1 MNSVERIETAFRKGT
16 PDRVPVVFRL
26 SLRFLKNTLL
36 NSPPPISKLYDAWI
50 QDPVGTIVKTQ
61 EDLGLDPI
69 IVTASLH
76 PGEWEIWPRRL
87 MSYPAEAMETWRER
101 TDVVEVDSDSRTL
114 RVSIDTPRGPL
125 SYVYRIDDNG
135 VWPLEPILKNPDDV
149 ELLAYRP
156 DPMQLNI
163 DPLKSMV
170 AKARD
175 RAFFRHAVPGVW
187 DEAAE
192 LRGLV
197 ELSLDTFDRPQ
208 WVREL
213 LDVIKA
219 QKIRHLTR
227 IAQSGVQSIA
237 YIQDWVGLGLS
248 PKFYN
253 EFILED
259 DREMMQVAHSLGL
272 LVTYHNCGKGSRF
285 LEQMVDSGTDALE
298 TLTSSAA
305 SGDFDL
311 ADVKRRVGENVCLF
325 GGYNERLL
333 TSEDPMVVKDE
344 AKRCL
349 DAAAGSGAYVIHGCG
364 QVFEALPRNIE
375 IVTETVREQG
385 RYGRSTAGTEH

>member
-26 SLRFLKNTLL
+26 GLRFLKNELL
-36 NSPPPISKLYDAWI
+36 ESPPAFSKLYDAWI
-50 QDPVGTIVKTQ
+50 ENPVETIVKTQ

-76 PGEWEIWPRRL
+76 PGEWEVWPRRL
-87 MSYPAEAMETWRER
+87 MSWSEEAMETWRER
-101 TDVVEVDSDSRTL
+101 TEVVEVETDARTL
-114 RVSIDTPRGPL
+114 RVSIDTPRRPL
-125 SYVYRIDDNG
+125 SYMYRIDDNG
-135 VWPLEPILKNPDDV
+135 VWPLEPLIKNPEDL

-156 DPMQLNI
+156 DPMLLNL

-170 AKARD
+170 AKARG

-197 ELSLDTFDRPQ
+197 ELSVDTFERPQ

-213 LDVIKA
+213 LDIIKE
-219 QKIRHLTR
+219 QKIKHIKR
-227 IAQSGVQSIA
+227 IAESGVNSIA

-253 EFILED
+253 EFILQD
-259 DREMMQVAHSLGL
+259 DREMMEVAHSMGL

-298 TLTSSAA
+298 TITSVAA

-311 ADVKRRVGENVCLF
+311 ADVKKRVGENVCLF
-325 GGYNERLL
+325 GGFNERLL
-333 TSEDPMVVKDE
+333 TSEDPMIVKDE
-344 AKRCL
+344 VKRCL
-349 DAAAGSGAYVIHGCG
+349 DAAAGSGAYIIHGCG
-364 QVFEALPRNIE
+364 QVFEARPRNIE
-375 IVTETVREQG
+375 IVTETVREHG
-385 RYGRSTAGTEH
+385 RYNLSALRTSQ

>member
-26 SLRFLKNTLL
+26 ALRFLKNDLL
-36 NSPPPISKLYDAWI
+36 HSPPAISKLYDAWI
-50 QDPVGTIVKTQ
+50 EDPVNTIVKTQ

-76 PGEWEIWPRRL
+76 PGEWEVWPRRL
-87 MSYPAEAMETWRER
+87 MSYPEDATETWRER
-101 TDVVEVDSDSRTL
+101 TEVIEVESDSRTL
-114 RVSIDTPRGPL
+114 RVAIDTPRGPL

-135 VWPLEPILKNPDDV
+135 VWPLEPILKKPEDL
-149 ELLAYRP
+149 ELLTYRP
-156 DPMQLNI
+156 DPMLLNI
-163 DPLKSMV
+163 DPLKRMV

-197 ELSLDTFDRPQ
+197 ELSVDTFERPE

-213 LDVIKA
+213 LDVVKA
-219 QKIRHLTR
+219 QKVRHLQR
-227 IAQSGVQSIA
+227 IAESGVHSIA

-259 DREMMQVAHSLGL
+259 DREMMKVAHSLGL
-272 LVTYHNCGKGSRF
+272 LVTYHNCGRGSRF
-285 LEQMVDSGTDALE
+285 LEQMIDSGPDALE
-298 TLTSSAA
+298 TITSAAA

-311 ADVKRRVGENVCLF
+311 ADVKRRVGHDVCIF
-325 GGYNERLL
+325 GGFNERLL
-333 TSEDPMVVKDE
+333 TSEDPIIVQDE
-344 AKRCL
+344 VKRCL
-349 DAAAGSGAYVIHGCG
+349 DAAAEGGAYVMHGCG
-364 QVFEALPRNIE
+364 QVFEGRPMNLELVA
-375 IVTETVREQG
+375 ETVQ
-385 RYGRSTAGTEH
+385 RYGAY